1 MKTKERI
8 FHSVLF
14 EAIALVF
21 VIIAATLFT
30 DAGAKSATGLAV
42 GLSLIAMCWN
52 YIYNL
57 GFDRIYG
64 TNRIERSIKM
74 RLGHGLGFELGM
86 IFATLP
92 LMMWIL
98 QLDFWTVF
106 IMDIGVVIFFLVYAI
121 VFNWCYDVIRAR
133 LFSHQAGNDRVN
145 ESSAPSIS

>member
-1 MKTKERI
+1 MRLSMNTKERI

-21 VIIAATLFT
+21 VITAATVFT

-57 GFDRIYG
+57 GFDRIFGY
-64 TNRIERSIKM
+64 NRIERTFKM
-74 RLGHGLGFELGM
+74 RIGHGLGFELGM

-92 LMMWIL
+92 LMMWVL

-106 IMDIGVVIFFLVYAI
+106 VMDIGVVIFFLVYAI
-121 VFNWCYDVIRAR
+121 VYNWCYDLLRERIICSRA
-133 LFSHQAGNDRVN
+133 
-145 ESSAPSIS
+145 EISTAVPR

>member
-21 VIIAATLFT
+21 VITAATLFT

-57 GFDRIYG
+57 GFDRLYG

-92 LMMWIL
+92 LMMWVL

-106 IMDIGVVIFFLVYAI
+106 VMDIGVVIFFLIYAI
-121 VFNWCYDVIRAR
+121 VFNWGYDVIRAR
-133 LFSHQAGNDRVN
+133 LFSHKAESDKVN
-145 ESSAPSIS
+145 ERSAPSIS